1 MPAVLLSLRE
11 SGALGAGRPQLAS
24 VCRRHRERTACMDR
38 RRFVS
43 VVVIFEST
51 PTDDENSEQTV
62 QRPVYVSDAHELW
75 MGTFTPEEQ
84 TSRALRRATHLEL
97 DINRATEGLEGLS

>member
-1 MPAVLLSLRE
+1 MNYRA
-11 SGALGAGRPQLAS
+11 
-24 VCRRHRERTACMDR
+24 
-38 RRFVS
+38 
-43 VVVIFEST
+43 
-51 PTDDENSEQTV
+51 PTDDGNSEQTV

-97 DINRATEGLEGLS
+97 DLTGLPKDSKDFLEP